1 MTPAELKTI
10 RESLG
15 LSAQWLADRAGVMQR
30 SVQYW
35 EAGRS
40 RVPED
45 VADLVLRIDAQFAEA
60 TRQELAVVDE
70 QTARQGHPP
79 EVVRLYRYRYD
90 AVLWAARPDM
100 SGLPVTAHAALLARV
115 RLALLAR
122 GQAVVIEYATI
133 SA

>member
-15 LSAQWLADRAGVMQR
+15 LSSKWLADRAGVRQR
-30 SVQYW
+30 SVEYW

-45 VADLVLRIDAQFAEA
+45 VAEVLLKLDAQFAEA
-60 TRQELAVVDE
+60 TRQALAVVDE
-70 QTARQGHPP
+70 QTVKQGQPP
-79 EVVRLYRYRYD
+79 ETVNLYRYRDD
-90 AVLWAARPDM
+90 AALWEARPDM
-100 SGLPVTAHAALLARV
+100 RGLPVTAHAALLARV

-122 GQAVVIEYATI
+122 GQPAVIEYA
-133 SA
+133 

>member
-1 MTPAELKTI
+1 MTPAELKTM

-15 LSAQWLADRAGVMQR
+15 LPVQWLAERANVQRR
-30 SVQYW
+30 SVEYW

-40 RVPED
+40 RVPDD
-45 VADLVLRIDAQFAEA
+45 VAELLLQIDAQFAET
-60 TRQELAVVDE
+60 TRQALAVADE

-79 EVVRLYRYRYD
+79 ETVRLYRYRDD
-90 AVLWAARPDM
+90 AALHAARPDM

-122 GQAVVIEYATI
+122 GQAVVIEYV
-133 SA
+133 

>member
-15 LSAQWLADRAGVMQR
+15 LSAQWLAGRAGVRQQR

-45 VADLVLRIDAQFAEA
+45 VADLILRIDAQFTEA
-60 TRQELAVVDE
+60 TRQALAVVDE
-70 QTARQGHPP
+70 QTAKQGHPP
-79 EVVRLYRYRYD
+79 ETVRLYRYRDD
-90 AVLWAARPDM
+90 AALHVARPDM
-100 SGLPVTAHAALLARV
+100 AGLPVTAHAALLARV

-122 GQAVVIEYATI
+122 GHAVVIEYA
-133 SA
+133 

>member
-15 LSAQWLADRAGVMQR
+15 LSAQWLADQAGVLQR

-40 RVPED
+40 RVPDD
-45 VADLVLRIDAQFAEA
+45 VAELLLKLDAQFSEA
-60 TRQELAVVDE
+60 TRQAVVDE
-70 QTARQGHPP
+70 QTAKQGHPP
-79 EVVRLYRYRYD
+79 EVVRLYRYRDD
-90 AVLWAARPDM
+90 AALWEARPDM
-100 SGLPVTAHAALLARV
+100 DGLPVTAHAALLARV

-122 GQAVVIEYATI
+122 GQSVAIEYA
-133 SA
+133 